1 MIQKIVRTFDSF
13 SDNFQVSEFDEDIL
27 YKLIVFTVSELST
40 SGWTERVP
48 TNVDELGEV
57 STLDVIELGRQ

>member
-1 MIQKIVRTFDSF
+1 MKTF
-13 SDNFQVSEFDEDIL
+13 